1 MLYGL
6 KNVEAVYETF
16 SKRINE
22 DVWRELLNND
32 VCYGLDTKEDASIQL
47 LRFLMDHCYMPQKIW
62 VLLDQ
67 CFEWVENKQ
76 DLYEQL
82 PEGFVDYVENRV
94 KYRDNLNYELFNEIS
109 FR

>member
-1 MLYGL
+1 
-6 KNVEAVYETF
+6 
-16 SKRINE
+16 
-22 DVWRELLNND
+22 
-32 VCYGLDTKEDASIQL
+32 
-47 LRFLMDHCYMPQKIW
+47 MPQKIW

-76 DLYEQL
+76 DLYEQF